1 MYYDFD
7 MVVIGGGAA
16 GLTAAGLS
24 ASLGAKTALVEA
36 RKLGGECT
44 WTGCVPSKTLL
55 KAAKVVHTM
64 RMADRHGLD
73 PSTPNINFAKVMEHV
88 HATQAHIY
96 LEADAPPIYESM
108 GVQVITAQAKFLDPR
123 RLEIVDEQ
131 GTRSQVSSRYFV
143 IATGSAPHIPPLE
156 GLSTTRY
163 LTNETIFTLSDL
175 PQRLIIIGAGPVGIE
190 MAQAFRRLGSE
201 VIVFDLEKSIL
212 SRDDRELTRQLQQS
226 LVSEGIQFAL
236 ARTVKKVERSG
247 AGVQVTAGT
256 EAASP
261 ALTVKGDALLLSS
274 GRRANT
280 DQLSLEAAGVA
291 FNKTEILVD
300 KHCRTSRK
308 HIFACGDVTGRYQ
321 FTHMAEHMAKIA
333 VSNALLRLPVSLD
346 FKHVTWCTY
355 TDPEL
360 SHVGG
365 SEEELKRRGMQYE
378 VYRFPFSKIDR
389 AIIDNE
395 TTGMIKVLA
404 RSFTGKIHGVS
415 ILGAN
420 AGEMIGEYALAM
432 RNGVTLRQ
440 IADTIHPY
448 PTYAL
453 GNRRAADQWYVRK
466 LSPTF
471 VRWLQRIFGYRG
483 QLPDIVD
490 PAAATGSKGEKQYGS
505 HR

>member
-1 MYYDFD
+1 
-7 MVVIGGGAA
+7 
-16 GLTAAGLS
+16 
-24 ASLGAKTALVEA
+24 
-36 RKLGGECT
+36 
-44 WTGCVPSKTLL
+44 
-55 KAAKVVHTM
+55 
-64 RMADRHGLD
+64 
-73 PSTPNINFAKVMEHV
+73 
-88 HATQAHIY
+88 
-96 LEADAPPIYESM
+96 
-108 GVQVITAQAKFLDPR
+108 
-123 RLEIVDEQ
+123 
-131 GTRSQVSSRYFV
+131 
-143 IATGSAPHIPPLE
+143 
-156 GLSTTRY
+156 
-163 LTNETIFTLSDL
+163 
-175 PQRLIIIGAGPVGIE
+175 

-201 VIVFDLEKSIL
+201 VIVFDLENSIL
-212 SRDDRELTRQLQQS
+212 SRDDKELTRRLQQS

-247 AGVQVTAGT
+247 AGVQVTAST

-261 ALTVKGDALLLSS
+261 ALTVKGDALLLSG
-274 GRRANT
+274 GRRPNT

-291 FNKTEILVD
+291 FNKTGILVD

-308 HIFACGDVTGRYQ
+308 NIFAGGDVTGRYQ

-333 VSNALLRLPVSLD
+333 VSNALLRLPMSLD

-360 SHVGG
+360 SHVGR
-365 SEEELKRRGMQYE
+365 SEGELKRRGMQYE

-389 AIIDNE
+389 AIIDND

-490 PAAATGSKGEKQYGS
+490 PAATTGSNGDNQYGS
-505 HR
+505 HP